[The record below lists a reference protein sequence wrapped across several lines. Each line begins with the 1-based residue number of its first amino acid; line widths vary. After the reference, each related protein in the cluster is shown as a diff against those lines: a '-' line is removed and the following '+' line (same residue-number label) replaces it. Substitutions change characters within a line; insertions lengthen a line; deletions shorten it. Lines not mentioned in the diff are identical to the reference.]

1 MSLRNFIN
9 LIVVLVLL
17 NIIFEN
23 YHGAEGMNDRIISKE
38 EDKELDKKLKILNK
52 HPVKSIQMK
61 PNLIQ
66 EQQNDVPL
74 SNMVSSMAR
83 SKLDGCSSETVP
95 IRSYTK
101 EELINT
107 KYLSNRIQPRHADGF
122 KET

>member
-1 MSLRNFIN
+1 
-9 LIVVLVLL
+9 
-17 NIIFEN
+17 
-23 YHGAEGMNDRIISKE
+23 MNDRIISKE

-52 HPVKSIQMK
+52 HPVKSIQTKLGDIFDCINIYKQSAFDHPLLRNHKIQMK

-107 KYLSNRIQPRHADGF
+107 KYLSNRIQPRHV
-122 KET
+122 